1 MTTVNRVLPREPIR
15 TLDDYVSAGG
25 GKGLEAARAIEPDV
39 LIAEVEASGL
49 RGRGGAGFPT
59 GTKWRTV
66 WENQSDVVATTV
78 VVNAA
83 EGEPGTF
90 KDRTILRTNPYSVV
104 EGALVAARAVGAT
117 QIVFAMKQT
126 FTTEVER
133 VRDVIREVSDAGWLD
148 PKVEVT
154 VFEGPS
160 EYLYGEET
168 ALLEAMAGRQ
178 PFPRISPPFR
188 RGALEVVQTDAQ
200 TRSGSGL
207 SAPVEMAGAGEESL
221 APPTLVDNVETLANV
236 PAIIAEG
243 AEWFRSEGT
252 DDSPGTIVC
261 TVTGSVR
268 RPGVAEVP
276 MGTPLREVI
285 DVVGGGPRPGRRVTA
300 VLSGVATGLVTEEH
314 LDTPVSYEA
323 MREIGS
329 GPGSGGFMVFDDADD
344 IAAVVAGVSRF
355 LAVESCGQCTP
366 CKQDG
371 LTLADL
377 LRTVCAGAGDEYH
390 LDEINKRAST
400 VGDRAR
406 CYLALQHQA
415 VVTSL
420 LERFP
425 GALEAHVTGAA
436 PPAEPVLIAEL
447 VNLEAGKVSVDERFR
462 EKQPDWTYGEEY
474 SGKAPAD
481 RYAEHRSDA
490 APEG

>member
-1 MTTVNRVLPREPIR
+1 
-15 TLDDYVSAGG
+15 
-25 GKGLEAARAIEPDV
+25 
-39 LIAEVEASGL
+39 
-49 RGRGGAGFPT
+49 
-59 GTKWRTV
+59 
-66 WENQSDVVATTV
+66 
-78 VVNAA
+78 
-83 EGEPGTF
+83 
-90 KDRTILRTNPYSVV
+90 
-104 EGALVAARAVGAT
+104 
-117 QIVFAMKQT
+117 
-126 FTTEVER
+126 
-133 VRDVIREVSDAGWLD
+133 
-148 PKVEVT
+148 
-154 VFEGPS
+154 
-160 EYLYGEET
+160 
-168 ALLEAMAGRQ
+168 
-178 PFPRISPPFR
+178 
-188 RGALEVVQTDAQ
+188 
-200 TRSGSGL
+200 
-207 SAPVEMAGAGEESL
+207 MAGAGEESL

-276 MGTPLREVI
+276 MGTPLRDVI